1 MASRIIAL
9 VVVVFV
15 LTHWSIVTVRAG
27 DDDKGSGKR
36 IADTE
41 SKEKKKGEPEKV
53 EKSNKEWR
61 EILTPDQYRVAREG
75 GTEPAFTGKY
85 NDFKGKG
92 VFTCVCCGNE
102 LFSSETKYNSG
113 SGWPS
118 FWAPANE
125 KGVAEKADRTY
136 GMVRVEVRCNRCDA
150 HLGHVFEDGPKP
162 TGLRY
167 CINSVALDFVEQ
179 KEPPKK

>member
-1 MASRIIAL
+1 MTSRAVSL
-9 VVVVFV
+9 VVVVLA
-15 LTHWSIVTVRAG
+15 LTHWSMVTVRAG
-27 DDDKGSGKR
+27 AGDKGGGTVV
-36 IADTE
+36 ADTK
-41 SKEKKKGEPEKV
+41 SKEAKKGEPEKV

-102 LFSSETKYNSG
+102 LFSSETKYDSG

-118 FWAPANE
+118 FWASSNE
-125 KGVAEKADRTY
+125 KGVAEKADRSY

-150 HLGHVFEDGPKP
+150 HLGHLFEDGPKP

-167 CINSVALDFVEQ
+167 CINSIVLDFVEE